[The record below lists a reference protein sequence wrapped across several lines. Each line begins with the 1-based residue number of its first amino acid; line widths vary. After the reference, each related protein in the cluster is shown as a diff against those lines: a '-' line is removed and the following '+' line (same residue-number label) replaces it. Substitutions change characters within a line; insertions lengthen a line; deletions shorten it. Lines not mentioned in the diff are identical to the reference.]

1 MTGVAFQLEV
11 GIWRKK
17 INFFK
22 KNKIA
27 TVILKWKILTQTT
40 KWIYKEEKCQKQFTN
55 EQHHLTTAIKAYK
68 EKQRKIRI
76 LLLIKITKIMIK
88 ISLLQV
94 LLMIVIFNLIFTITK
109 QSWFKLIKNSQFDF
123 F

>member
-1 MTGVAFQLEV
+1 M
-11 GIWRKK
+11 K
-17 INFFK
+17 IFNSN
-22 KNKIA
+22 NK
-27 TVILKWKILTQTT
+27 VNLQS
-40 KWIYKEEKCQKQFTN
+40 YKEEKCQKQLTN
-55 EQHHLTTAIKAYK
+55 EQRHLAQQLLKYK
-68 EKQRKIRI
+68 EDQRKIRI

>member
-27 TVILKWKILTQTT
+27 IVILKWKILTQTT